1 MNAVT
6 LQNVSLGFPGRAVL
20 AGVDLALHE
29 GEFVGLLGPNGA
41 GKTTLLRALLGLHR
55 PTAGTIDI
63 FGTPAKPGHA
73 AIGYLPQSAGDTQ
86 PRITGRDILSA
97 SFNGA
102 AWGFPYAGR
111 AGRAAIDEALN
122 AAGAAALAS
131 RPIADLSGGERQRVL
146 IAQALLGRPR
156 LLLLD
161 EPLAGLDPLNQQSVV
176 HMLRDLQRRLGLTVL
191 CSAHDLNV
199 VLPAIDRVLYLG
211 AGHAAL
217 GTVGDVVTPPSL
229 SRLYGG
235 PIDVIHAAGRI
246 FVVPAGAAA

>member
-1 MNAVT
+1 M
-6 LQNVSLGFPGRAVL
+6 
-20 AGVDLALHE
+20 
-29 GEFVGLLGPNGA
+29 
-41 GKTTLLRALLGLHR
+41 
-55 PTAGTIDI
+55 
-63 FGTPAKPGHA
+63 
-73 AIGYLPQSAGDTQ
+73 
-86 PRITGRDILSA
+86 
-97 SFNGA
+97 
-102 AWGFPYAGR
+102 
-111 AGRAAIDEALN
+111 
-122 AAGAAALAS
+122 
-131 RPIADLSGGERQRVL
+131 L

-246 FVVPAGAAA
+246 FVVPAGATA